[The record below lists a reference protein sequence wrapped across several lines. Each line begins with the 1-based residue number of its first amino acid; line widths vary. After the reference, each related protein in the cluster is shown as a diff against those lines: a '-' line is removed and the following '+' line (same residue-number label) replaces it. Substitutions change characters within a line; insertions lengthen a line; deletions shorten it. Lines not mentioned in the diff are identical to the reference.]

1 MAAAMGDLTP
11 SILLIGGSSHAGKS
25 TLAARLAEARG
36 WACRSTD
43 KLARHPGRPW
53 RPAGEAVPPHVAEHF
68 GRLSTDEL
76 IGSVMAHYRGAVWP
90 LAEALIRD
98 HAARGEGLVLE
109 GSALWPPAVAALRIP
124 VVSAVWLT
132 AGPDL
137 FEARILSGSGYGA
150 APPEDRLLIE
160 KFLARTIAFDRAMT
174 REAARLGLPSLRVDP
189 DADDLDALAARSLAL
204 AQPLA

>member
-109 GSALWPPAVAALRIP
+109 GSALWPQDVAELEFRG
-124 VVSAVWLT
+124 VSAVWLT
-132 AGPDL
+132 AEPDL
-137 FEARILSGSGYGA
+137 FRRRMLSESGYAQADAPGRRLIDAFLDRTLAFDALLMAEVRRLRLPWIEVRDDRDPLTQVEAR
-150 APPEDRLLIE
+150 
-160 KFLARTIAFDRAMT
+160 LA
-174 REAARLGLPSLRVDP
+174 
-189 DADDLDALAARSLAL
+189 
-204 AQPLA
+204 